1 MRRSSIIPL
10 AIVALTVVAAVGAWF
25 IYWPIESQRY
35 TSTQAVVRLPSVIRL
50 VYAVKHNR
58 GPIGSERFTFTN
70 DNGKAQVAYEGT
82 NHAGTL
88 IARFTEPLDGYAVAN
103 LFGEVDRDGI
113 WELPTMPP
121 RGDTNT
127 AYTLSVYQLT
137 DNKSGSHT
145 FSFTDPHYWAT
156 TGGRQYRI
164 HLDKSKPVPDLV
176 KLQSTSLAE
185 PRFGKLVQDFESFDA
200 PGFRATLATAR
211 AKLRAA

>member
-1 MRRSSIIPL
+1 VNRFPIVPV
-10 AIVALTVVAAVGAWF
+10 AIVALTIAAAIGAWV

-35 TSTQAVVRLPSVIRL
+35 VATRAVVRSPSIIRL
-50 VYAVKHNR
+50 VYTIKHER
-58 GPIGSERFTFTN
+58 GAIGQETFTFSN
-70 DNGKAQVAYEGT
+70 VDGNAKVAYEGT
-82 NHAGTL
+82 NHTGTL
-88 IARFTEPLDGYAVAN
+88 VARFTEPLEGYEVAN

-121 RGDTNT
+121 RGDTST
-127 AYTLSVYQLT
+127 SYTVSVYQST
-137 DNKSGSHT
+137 DNKDGSHR

-156 TGGRQYRI
+156 TGGRQYHI
-164 HLDKSKPVPDLV
+164 HLDKNKPVPDLL

-185 PRFGKLVQDFESFDA
+185 PRFGKLVNDFERFNA